1 MIFYYYFPGQ
11 IDNFIG
17 YFYCMDEFQLQYVIS
32 TLYFLECFILTLPN
46 KNLARKLKHKDCKHI
61 KAEYI
66 LKSSKHI

>member
-1 MIFYYYFPGQ
+1 
-11 IDNFIG
+11 
-17 YFYCMDEFQLQYVIS
+17 MDDFQLQYVIS

-61 KAEYI
+61 KTEYI